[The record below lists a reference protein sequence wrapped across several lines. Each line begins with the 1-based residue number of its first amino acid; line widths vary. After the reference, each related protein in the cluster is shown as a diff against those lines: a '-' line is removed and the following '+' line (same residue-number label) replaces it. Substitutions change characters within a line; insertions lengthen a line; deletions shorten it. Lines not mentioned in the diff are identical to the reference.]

1 MRAAE
6 ALRTA
11 WPAGVETALDG
22 DDLVLDASS
31 PPPEPVLDA
40 RRPEAELR
48 TAFDAVR
55 PRILGVLIEAVVQEL
70 RMLPDTKL
78 KRLPPL
84 GGFCPMGIS
93 LRGRDLAPGTFW
105 SAYCGNR
112 DEAIENVIEADP
124 GADNVSPRAMDET
137 QADDTG
143 PVGPATALQANRW
156 PTEPLLKPIDQAR

>member
-48 TAFDAVR
+48 AAFDAAR
-55 PRILGVLIEAVVQEL
+55 PRILGALLDAVVQGL
-70 RMLPDTKL
+70 RRLPDTKL
-78 KRLPPL
+78 ERLPRMADFALWASACEPAIW
-84 GGFCPMGIS
+84 P
-93 LRGRDLAPGTFW
+93 PGTFW

-124 GADNVSPRAMDET
+124 VGQLSPRAMDET
-137 QADDTG
+137 QATTLAPWDRLG
-143 PVGPATALQANRW
+143 PGGRAV
-156 PTEPLLKPIDQAR
+156 IDADREAR

>member
-48 TAFDAVR
+48 TAFDAAR
-55 PRILGVLIEAVVQEL
+55 PRILGVLIDAVVQGL

-124 GADNVSPRAMDET
+124 VGQLSPRAMDET
-137 QADDTG
+137 QATTLAPWDRRG
-143 PVGPATALQANRW
+143 PGGRGRAVIEADR
-156 PTEPLLKPIDQAR
+156 EAR

>member
-84 GGFCPMGIS
+84 GEFCPMGIS

-124 GADNVSPRAMDET
+124 VGQLSPRAMDET
-137 QADDTG
+137 QATTLAPWDRRG
-143 PVGPATALQANRW
+143 PGGRGRAVIEADL
-156 PTEPLLKPIDQAR
+156 EAR

>member
-1 MRAAE
+1 MKAAA

-11 WPAGVETALDG
+11 WPAGVEIALDG

-48 TAFDAVR
+48 AAFDAAR
-55 PRILGVLIEAVVQEL
+55 PRILGVLIDAVVQGL

-78 KRLPPL
+78 KRLPRMADFAL
-84 GGFCPMGIS
+84 WASACEAAI
-93 LRGRDLAPGTFW
+93 W

-124 GADNVSPRAMDET
+124 VGQLSPRAMDET
-137 QADDTG
+137 QATTLAPWDRRG
-143 PVGPATALQANRW
+143 PGGRGRAVIEADR
-156 PTEPLLKPIDQAR
+156 EAR

>member
-48 TAFDAVR
+48 AAFDAVR

-124 GADNVSPRAMDET
+124 VGQLSPRAMDET
-137 QADDTG
+137 QATTLAPWDRRG
-143 PVGPATALQANRW
+143 PGGRGRAVIEADR
-156 PTEPLLKPIDQAR
+156 EAR

>member
-6 ALRTA
+6 ALRSA
-11 WPAGVETALDG
+11 WPAGVETALDS
-22 DDLVLDASS
+22 DDL
-31 PPPEPVLDA
+31 VLDA

-84 GGFCPMGIS
+84 GEFCPMGIS

-124 GADNVSPRAMDET
+124 VGQLSPRAMDET
-137 QADDTG
+137 QATTLAPWDRRG
-143 PVGPATALQANRW
+143 PGGRGRAVIEADL
-156 PTEPLLKPIDQAR
+156 EAR

>member
-31 PPPEPVLDA
+31 APPEPVLDA

-48 TAFDAVR
+48 TAFDAAR
-55 PRILGVLIEAVVQEL
+55 PRILGVLIDAVVQGL

-124 GADNVSPRAMDET
+124 VGQLSPRAMDET
-137 QADDTG
+137 QATTLAPWDRRG
-143 PVGPATALQANRW
+143 PGGRGRAVIEADR
-156 PTEPLLKPIDQAR
+156 EAR

>member
-124 GADNVSPRAMDET
+124 VGQLSPRAMDET
-137 QADDTG
+137 QATTLAPWDRRG
-143 PVGPATALQANRW
+143 PGGRGRAVIEADR
-156 PTEPLLKPIDQAR
+156 EAR

>member
-48 TAFDAVR
+48 AAFDAAR
-55 PRILGVLIEAVVQEL
+55 PRILGALLDAVVQGL
-70 RMLPDTKL
+70 RRLPDTKL
-78 KRLPPL
+78 ERLP
-84 GGFCPMGIS
+84 
-93 LRGRDLAPGTFW
+93 RLADFALWASACEPAIWPPGTFW
-105 SAYCGNR
+105 SAYCGNPGRSGRER
-112 DEAIENVIEADP
+112 DR
-124 GADNVSPRAMDET
+124 GRSGRT
-137 QADDTG
+137 T
-143 PVGPATALQANRW
+143 
-156 PTEPLLKPIDQAR
+156 